1 MANPGGIRVSNRM
14 RLKVCPC
21 GQGGRTLIKLGAIP
35 VLDVLFVV
43 GFVGLFAAFVLMAGA
58 VEKL

>member
-1 MANPGGIRVSNRM
+1 M
-14 RLKVCPC
+14 RHKVCPC

-43 GFVGLFAAFVLMAGA
+43 GFLGLFAAFVLMAGA

>member
-1 MANPGGIRVSNRM
+1 MPALPKRQRAE
-14 RLKVCPC
+14 R
-21 GQGGRTLIKLGAIP
+21 LGAIP